1 MGRDLMLFLANV
13 VLQVCYA
20 GMNITSMLAMQSGM
34 HPLILVAYRQIFA
47 TMAIA
52 PFAYFLEWR
61 TRPRITMPILFQ
73 IFLCSLTG
81 ALGNQVLYFLGLK
94 ESTPTIGCAL
104 TNTLPAFTFILAV
117 LFRQEYVGI
126 KTRPGQAKVLGTI
139 LCVGGALLLSFYHG
153 NAIDIGESS
162 IHWKY
167 GENMEKKSSSTS
179 TGQGNF
185 ILGPF
190 LLICSS
196 LSWAMWFILQARM
209 GQRFPA
215 PYTTTTLMCF
225 MASIECGIIALISK
239 HNASAWSLSDP
250 MRIIASLYAGVVCS
264 ALGFA
269 LTSWAIQMKGPLYG
283 SVFNPLSLVI
293 VAISSW
299 ALLREEL
306 HVGTALGSCFIV
318 MGLYAVLWGKNKE
331 IMRPMSTTAI
341 HEDQTASRKLD
352 DDDDNLV
359 EIKDDLELQSNPT
372 SNGNHHVTTGNQ
384 EKHMND
390 IKL

>member
-81 ALGNQVLYFLGLK
+81 VIGNQVLYLLGLK

-117 LFRQEYVGI
+117 VFRQEYVGI

-139 LCVGGALLLSFYHG
+139 LCVGGALFLSFYHG

-162 IHWKY
+162 IHWRY

-179 TGQGNF
+179 IGQGNF

-190 LLICSS
+190 LLISSS
-196 LSWAMWFILQARM
+196 LSWAMWFIVQARM
-209 GQRFPA
+209 GERFPA

-239 HNASAWSLSDP
+239 RNVSAWSLSDP

-269 LTSWAIQMKGPLYG
+269 VTSWAIQMKGPLYG

-299 ALLREEL
+299 AFLREKL
-306 HVGTALGSCFIV
+306 HVGTAIGSCFIV
-318 MGLYAVLWGKNKE
+318 MGLYSVLWGKNKE
-331 IMRPMSTTAI
+331 ILRPMSTAI
-341 HEDQTASRKLD
+341 HEDQTASRKLND
-352 DDDDNLV
+352 DDDDDKMV
-359 EIKDDLELQSNPT
+359 EIKDDLELQLNPT
-372 SNGNHHVTTGNQ
+372 SNGNHHVATRDQ
-384 EKHMND
+384 EKHND
-390 IKL
+390 TKT